1 MYIIALVAPRRNE
14 EIVRHLQPV
23 YHRGFHIGTT
33 LIMGINCNSCVGNC
47 KKSIEASL
55 KVNISSAVVI
65 FSSIYF
71 CNSGTLALQETPKL
85 RLQRLLKV

>member
-33 LIMGINCNSCVGNC
+33 LIMGINCNICAGNC
-47 KKSIEASL
+47 KNSIEATL
-55 KVNISSAVVI
+55 KVNISSCHFQQHLFVI
-65 FSSIYF
+65 PQ
-71 CNSGTLALQETPKL
+71 LAFRETAKL